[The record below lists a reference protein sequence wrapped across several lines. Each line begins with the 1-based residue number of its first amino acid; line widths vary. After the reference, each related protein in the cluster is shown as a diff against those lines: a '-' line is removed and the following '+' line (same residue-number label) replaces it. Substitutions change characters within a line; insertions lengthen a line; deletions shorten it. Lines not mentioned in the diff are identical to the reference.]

1 MWIDVNS
8 FLDAQSDRD
17 MIQAAIDAASKTGQS
32 VLVPKYNK
40 RTGESVWIID
50 KAIELCDETTL
61 ILQNCHLRLADGA
74 ICNMF
79 TNSNARKPIAMEDEG
94 KQRNI
99 TIRGIGSAL
108 LDGGKHNGLY
118 EVNGIARSVSKYPDK
133 EISLNCLMYFQNV
146 ENLLIENLKIKD
158 QRYWGICLY
167 TTSYSRISNITY
179 ESSSNV
185 PNQDGVDIMKG
196 SHDIIVENIRGCVG
210 DNVVALLATEDEI
223 YSKVVKTLRD
233 GDIRNITIRNIMV
246 YGVGGCALIRLLNH
260 DGYRIYNVRIDNV
273 IEVSPWSDTDAP
285 VAQNPDLVIVSDD
298 NGNIVHERHLTPG
311 EEGYRCE
318 AAILI
323 GESYWYSKSKAE
335 HGDTFGIS
343 VSNVMTHARYGL
355 FLNNTLL
362 DSSFDNIRMFGN
374 GFAAVYFGE
383 GEMENLRF
391 TNISYDKD
399 CKPLKDDEHI
409 FIEWNNT
416 KSDGFSCVHMNGTK
430 MQEVSFDNVRAGH
443 GMESVFGGHGTGTID
458 ASRIITYENTVLT
471 TAEGVEVKGNFV

>member
-1 MWIDVNS
+1 MWIDANQYS
-8 FLDAQSDRD
+8 YLDSDTA
-17 MIQAAIDAASKTGQS
+17 MIQAAIDDAAKTGQS

-40 RTGESVWIID
+40 RTGEALWVVTE
-50 KAIELCDETTL
+50 AIKLRDETTL
-61 ILQNCHLRLADGA
+61 ILNNCHLRLADDVV
-74 ICNMF
+74 CNMF
-79 TNSNARKPIAMEDEG
+79 TNSNARKEIALEKEG
-94 KQRNI
+94 TQRNI

-146 ENLLIENLKIKD
+146 ENLVVENLKIKD

-167 TTSYSRISNITY
+167 TTSYSRVSNITY
-179 ESSSNV
+179 DSSSNV
-185 PNQDGVDIMKG
+185 PNQDGIDIMKG

-223 YSKVVKTLRD
+223 YSKVVKEKRE

-273 IEVSPWSDTDAP
+273 IEVSPWSDNDAP
-285 VAQNPDLVIVSDD
+285 VAQNPDLVIVSDED
-298 NGNIVHERHLTPG
+298 GNIVHQRHLTPG

-318 AAILI
+318 AAIII
-323 GESYWYSKSKAE
+323 GESYWYAKSKAE

-355 FLNNTLL
+355 FINNTLM
-362 DSSFDNIRMFGN
+362 DSSFGNIRMFGN

-383 GEMENLRF
+383 GTMENLRF
-391 TNISYDKD
+391 SNISYDKD
-399 CKPLKDDEHI
+399 CAPIKEDEHI

-416 KSDGFSCVHMNGTK
+416 KSDGFSCVHFNGTH
-430 MQEVSFDNVRAGH
+430 MQEVSFDNIRAGRH
-443 GMESVFGGHGTGTID
+443 MESVFGGHGKGYVE
-458 ASRIITYENTVLT
+458 AQRIKTYGDTVVS
-471 TAEGVEVKGNFV
+471 TAKGVEVR